1 MNLRYLFY
9 SFFIFTFYFVKAQET
24 FPVNGVADNRPEKYL
39 FINAKIIQDY
49 KSDTILGSLLIE
61 KGKIIKIVKGKID
74 EIGATIIDLNGKYIY
89 PSFID
94 LYSQYGI
101 TPNDKKN
108 NNGYP
113 QFISNKQGAYGWNEA
128 IKSEYKSN
136 ENFRANKTSAQS
148 YIENGFSVVLTHNM
162 DGIVRGSATLV
173 TLTNNKRENEAI
185 INGNA
190 ANFMSFD
197 KGTSDQ
203 DYPNSL
209 MGSIALLRQTYYD
222 AEWYKK
228 QNRESNISLERF
240 NDLQSLPQ
248 FFNTSSWQ
256 DIFRAKKI
264 ADEFGKKYIYVGN
277 GDEYQQIEALK
288 KLNVSIVVPIDFPK
302 AFDVEDAYD
311 ATKISIN
318 QLKNWELAPYNFK
331 FLQDANIDF
340 AITSTGLKEPK
351 YFIKNIQKAI
361 KCGASVQTILKALT
375 TTPAKL
381 IQQDSILGSVTV
393 GKMANLL
400 ITDKPIFQEG
410 FSIYQNWTNGQ
421 LNELKAIDEIA
432 IQQNYL
438 LNYDDRTDTLKVD
451 FSSAKNEAYIR
462 HDSLL
467 IKADFEYTNKQVA
480 IQFQLP
486 DKDKNHGY
494 LRLRGWQSRNNFVGS
509 GILPNGKTIDWSATA
524 IPQITKIDTT
534 KNLSKFDSSLLKIP
548 TTVTYPFVAYGW
560 TKKPIAQKIL
570 FKNATVWTNEQD
582 GILQNTDVLIE
593 NGKIIKIGKNI
604 SDNTAKIVDA
614 TGKHLTAGI
623 IDEHSHIC
631 ISGNVNECSEVNT
644 SEVKIG
650 DVIDNQDINMYRQLA
665 GGVVAAQLLHGSC
678 NPIGGQSALIKF
690 RWGSLP
696 DELKIE
702 NADGFIKFALG
713 ENPKESNWGDKQTQ
727 RYPQS
732 RMGVEQVYIDNFTRA
747 KEYANNPL
755 ARKNLKL
762 DALVEILNKKR
773 FISCHSYV
781 QSEIT
786 MLMRVAE
793 KFNFRINTF
802 THILEGYKVA
812 DKMKKHGVGASTF
825 ADWWAYKMEVMQ
837 AIPYNAAIL
846 NKVGI
851 ITAINSDDAE
861 MGRRL
866 NQEAGK
872 IVKYG
877 NVSEEDAW
885 KMVTLNPAKLLHLD
899 NKIGSIKVGKDADVV
914 LWSGNPLS
922 NFSIAL
928 QTYVDGIKYYDR
940 EEDILLQEEI
950 QQEKSRIIQ
959 KMITEKKAGTQT
971 QPVIIKSQPSYHCDD
986 FGIYH
991 ELIKY

>member
-9 SFFIFTFYFVKAQET
+9 CFFIFTFYFVKAQET

-49 KSDTILGSLLIE
+49 KSDTILGNLLIE
-61 KGKIIKIVKGKID
+61 KGKIIKIVKGKIED
-74 EIGATIIDLNGKYIY
+74 IGATIIDLNGKYIY

-101 TPNDKKN
+101 APNDKKN

-136 ENFRANKTSAQS
+136 EYFRVNKTTAQP
-148 YIENGFSVVLTHNM
+148 YIENGFGVVLTHNM

-173 TLTNNKRENEAI
+173 NLTNNKRENEVI

-222 AEWYKK
+222 AQWYKK

-288 KLNVSIVVPIDFPK
+288 KLNVSIIVPINLPK
-302 AFDVEDAYD
+302 AYDVEDAYD
-311 ATKISIN
+311 ATKISIS
-318 QLKNWELAPYNFK
+318 QLKNWELAPYNLK
-331 FLQDANIDF
+331 LLQDANIDF

-351 YFIKNIQKAI
+351 DFVKNIQKAI
-361 KCGASVQTILKALT
+361 KCGASVQAILKALT
-375 TTPAKL
+375 TTPAKF
-381 IQQDSILGSVTV
+381 IQQDSILGSISV
-393 GKMANLL
+393 GKMANFL
-400 ITDKPIFQEG
+400 ITDKPIFQDG

-421 LNELKAIDEIA
+421 LNELKELDETA

-438 LNYDDRTDTLKVD
+438 LNYDNRTDTLKVD
-451 FSSAKNEAYIR
+451 FSAARNEVFVR

-467 IKADFEYTNKQVA
+467 IKADFEFTNKQVA
-480 IQFQLP
+480 IQFQMP
-486 DKDKNHGY
+486 DKDKNQGY
-494 LRLRGWQSRNNFVGS
+494 IRLTGWQSNNNFKGS
-509 GILPNGKTIDWSATA
+509 GILPNGKTIDWSATV
-524 IPQITKIDTT
+524 IPQTIKIDTT
-534 KNLSKFDSSLLKIP
+534 KNLSKPDSSLLKIP
-548 TTVTYPFVAYGW
+548 TAITYPFVAYGW
-560 TKKPIAQKIL
+560 AKKPVAQKIL

-582 GILQNTDVLIE
+582 GILQNTDVLID

-604 SDNTAKIVDA
+604 LDNTAKIIDA

-732 RMGVEQVYIDNFTRA
+732 RMGVEQVYMDNFTRA

-762 DALVEILNKKR
+762 DAIVEILNKKR

-812 DKMKKHGVGASTF
+812 DKMKKHSVGASTF

-851 ITAINSDDAE
+851 VTAINSDDAE

-872 IVKYG
+872 TVKYG
-877 NVSEEDAW
+877 KVSEEDAW

-899 NKIGSIKVGKDADVV
+899 NKMGSIKVGKDADVV

-922 NFSIAL
+922 NFSITL
-928 QTYVDGIKYYDR
+928 QTYVDGIKYFDR
-940 EEDILLQEEI
+940 EEDIQLQEEI
-950 QQEKSRIIQ
+950 LKEKSRIIQ
-959 KMITEKKAGTQT
+959 KMIAEKKAGTQT
-971 QPVIIKSQPSYHCDD
+971 QPVIIKSQPSFHCDD

-991 ELIKY
+991 ENVKF